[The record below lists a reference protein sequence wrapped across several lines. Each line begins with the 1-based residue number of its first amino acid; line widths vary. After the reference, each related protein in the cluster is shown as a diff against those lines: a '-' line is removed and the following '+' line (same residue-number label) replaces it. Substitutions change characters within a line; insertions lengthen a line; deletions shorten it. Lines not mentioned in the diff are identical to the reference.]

1 MTIIK
6 KVALGAAG
14 ITGFVVAAILATL
27 VSSMVSAL
35 VPGRSPDAPG
45 KLDETIEDRARREH
59 KATLTNK
66 EEPKT
71 NESHNETAIQQ
82 EFPAP
87 QEASTPQE
95 VSPPPQV
102 APAPTPAPAPIP
114 VAPPAPP
121 ARGPGNFDAPPAPSG
136 GGGYQAGPGNM

>member
-14 ITGFVVAAILATL
+14 LAGFVVAAILATL
-27 VSSMVSAL
+27 LSSVVSAL

-71 NESHNETAIQQ
+71 NESHNETAIQ
-82 EFPAP
+82 EESSA
-87 QEASTPQE
+87 PQE

-102 APAPTPAPAPIP
+102 APAPAPIP

-121 ARGPGNFDAPPAPSG
+121 AHGPGNFDAPPAPSG
-136 GGGYQAGPGNM
+136 GGSYQTGPGNM

>member
-1 MTIIK
+1 MTLIK

-14 ITGFVVAAILATL
+14 IAGFVVACVAAALL
-27 VSSMVSAL
+27 SSVVSAL

-45 KLDETIEDRARREH
+45 ELDETIEDRARREH
-59 KATLTNK
+59 KTTLTNK

-71 NESHNETAIQQ
+71 NESHNETAIQ
-82 EFPAP
+82 EESLAP

-95 VSPPPQV
+95 VSPLLQ
-102 APAPTPAPAPIP
+102 AAPAPAPIP

-136 GGGYQAGPGNM
+136 GGSYQTGPGNM

>member
-1 MTIIK
+1 MPMTIIK

-87 QEASTPQE
+87 QEVSTPQE

-102 APAPTPAPAPIP
+102 APAPAPVPI
-114 VAPPAPP
+114 APPAPP

-136 GGGYQAGPGNM
+136 GGGYQTGPGNM

>member
-1 MTIIK
+1 MPMTVIK

-14 ITGFVVAAILATL
+14 IAGFVAACVLAAL
-27 VSSMVSAL
+27 LSSVVSAL

-45 KLDETIEDRARREH
+45 KLDETIEERARREH

-71 NESHNETAIQQ
+71 NESHNETAIQ
-82 EFPAP
+82 EESHPP
-87 QEASTPQE
+87 QEAPIPQE
-95 VSPPPQV
+95 VSPPPQ
-102 APAPTPAPAPIP
+102 AAPAPAPVP

-136 GGGYQAGPGNM
+136 GGGYQTGPGNM